1 LARGDF
7 ADFAKQLEGLAAIYQ
22 INADKKQ
29 KGKVFQ
35 ALQSLE
41 IDLMA
46 LAEIQ
51 SFIKEPHNLVHKSPV
66 GILEKRKGGN
76 NVLILLKLFYINYLI
91 IILQATL

>member
-1 LARGDF
+1 LDVNFLLKPQSCEDLVSCLERGDF

-41 IDLMA
+41 TDLTT

-51 SFIKEPHNLVHKSPV
+51 SFIKEPHNLVHKSHV
-66 GILEKRKGGN
+66 GILERRKGGS
-76 NVLILLKLFYINYLI
+76 VKR
-91 IILQATL
+91 